1 MNETEQQQLVEGLR
15 VLAAMEPIEASPR
28 VEQTLRATF
37 RARAERRR
45 RTVWASTAA
54 AFVATAAAIAV
65 LFFAPIPW
73 HRNAKAPQVASG
85 IPAPVASVPAAQY
98 AVVRTDELASSFYPL
113 PEADELPPAETT
125 LVVRVQLPV
134 SSLQLMGIS
143 MDEDAGAEPV
153 QAEVLLGQDGLA
165 RGVRLI
171 Q

>member
-1 MNETEQQQLVEGLR
+1 MNENEQQLVEGLR
-15 VLAAMEPIEASPR
+15 ALAALEPRQASPR

-45 RTVWASTAA
+45 RTIWASTAA
-54 AFVATAAAIAV
+54 ALVATAAAIAV
-65 LFFAPIPW
+65 LFFGPGPW
-73 HRNAKAPQVASG
+73 HRNTAAPQIASELLA
-85 IPAPVASVPAAQY
+85 PAPSVPAAQY

-113 PEADELPPAETT
+113 PEADELPPVETT

-134 SSLQLMGIS
+134 SSLQLMGFS
-143 MDEDAGAEPV
+143 MEEDARAEPV

-165 RGVRLI
+165 RGVRLV

>member
-1 MNETEQQQLVEGLR
+1 MNENEQQLLEGLKA
-15 VLAAMEPIEASPR
+15 LAAMEPLQASPR

-45 RTVWASTAA
+45 RTIWASTAA
-54 AFVATAAAIAV
+54 ALVATAAAIAV
-65 LFFAPIPW
+65 LFFAPVPW
-73 HRNAKAPQVASG
+73 HRNTEAPPVASDL
-85 IPAPVASVPAAQY
+85 PAPAASVPAAQY
-98 AVVRTDELASSFYPL
+98 AVVRTDELAASFYPL
-113 PEADELPPAETT
+113 PEADDLPPLETT

-134 SSLQLMGIS
+134 SSLQLMGFPL
-143 MDEDAGAEPV
+143 DEDGGAEPV

>member
-1 MNETEQQQLVEGLR
+1 MNENEGQLLEGLR
-15 VLAAMEPIEASPR
+15 ALAALEPLQASPR

-45 RTVWASTAA
+45 RTIWASTAA
-54 AFVATAAAIAV
+54 GFLAAAAAIAV
-65 LFFAPIPW
+65 LFFAPVPW
-73 HRNAKAPQVASG
+73 HWNAEAQQAASER
-85 IPAPVASVPAAQY
+85 PAPGASVPAAQY

-113 PEADELPPAETT
+113 PEADDLPPVETT

-134 SSLQLMGIS
+134 SSLQLMGFS
-143 MDEDAGAEPV
+143 MGEDAGAEPV

-165 RGVRLI
+165 RAVRLI

>member
-1 MNETEQQQLVEGLR
+1 MNENEQQQLVGGLR
-15 VLAAMEPIEASPR
+15 ALAALEPLEASPR

-45 RTVWASTAA
+45 RTIWASTAA
-54 AFVATAAAIAV
+54 GILAAAAAIAV
-65 LFFAPIPW
+65 LFFAPVPW
-73 HRNAKAPQVASG
+73 HRNTQAHQAASER
-85 IPAPVASVPAAQY
+85 PAPGANVPAAQY

-113 PEADELPPAETT
+113 AEADDLPPVETT

-134 SSLQLMGIS
+134 SSLQLMGFS
-143 MDEDAGAEPV
+143 MGEDAGAEPV

-165 RGVRLI
+165 RAVRLI

>member
-1 MNETEQQQLVEGLR
+1 MNENERQLLVGLR
-15 VLAAMEPIEASPR
+15 ALAAMEPRQASPR

-45 RTVWASTAA
+45 RAVWGSAAA
-54 AFVATAAAIAV
+54 AFVAIAAAIMV
-65 LFFAPIPW
+65 LFFVPLPW
-73 HRNAKAPQVASG
+73 HRNQAVPRVASEL
-85 IPAPVASVPAAQY
+85 PSDASNVPGVQY
-98 AVVRTDELASSFYPL
+98 AVVRTDDLAASFYPL
-113 PEADELPPAETT
+113 PEADELPPLETS

-134 SSLQLMGIS
+134 SSLELMGFPVS
-143 MDEDAGAEPV
+143 EEAGTEAV